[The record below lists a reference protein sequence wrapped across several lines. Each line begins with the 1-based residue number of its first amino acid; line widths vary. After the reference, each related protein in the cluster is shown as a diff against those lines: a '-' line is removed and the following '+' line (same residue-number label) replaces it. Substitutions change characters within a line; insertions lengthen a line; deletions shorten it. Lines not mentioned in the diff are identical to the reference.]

1 MFFFSNKKRGQ
12 EEKISAAWIMDRKK
26 EIVRSDLVFQD
37 DGGSFQKI
45 PFPFLESSP
54 LPSLR
59 RCILTEGAQPSSR
72 SILIRD
78 YERRRARKLRWTDND
93 GVHRERVGFQIHRL
107 WNCLICPL
115 YTPSS
120 AVSVSLI
127 SIETRIDP
135 STR

>member
-1 MFFFSNKKRGQ
+1 
-12 EEKISAAWIMDRKK
+12 MDRKEK
-26 EIVRSDLVFQD
+26 FPPHGVDHGSEERNREKRSRFPGRRGL
-37 DGGSFQKI
+37 GSKDAVSVSRVQF
-45 PFPFLESSP
+45 SSFA
-54 LPSLR
+54 SSV
-59 RCILTEGAQPSSR
+59 CILTEGAHPSPQ